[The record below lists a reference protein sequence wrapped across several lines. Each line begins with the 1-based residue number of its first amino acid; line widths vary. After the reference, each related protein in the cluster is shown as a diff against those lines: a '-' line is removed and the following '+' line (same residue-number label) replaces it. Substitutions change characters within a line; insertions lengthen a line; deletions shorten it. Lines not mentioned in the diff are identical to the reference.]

1 MKLKNISKK
10 YGNNIIFSNLN
21 LEIKEEKITV
31 ILGKSG
37 VGKTTLLEIIAGF
50 IKDYDGEINF
60 ESKNHK
66 ISYIFQ
72 NDVLIPW
79 KTVYQNIEYVLKKE
93 NYEYIMKYLKFVG
106 LDKFAKYYPKDLS
119 GGMKRRVGIARAF
132 AYSSQYLIMDEPF
145 QFLDI
150 KTKSEILRDF
160 KKLQEIERRTVIFVS
175 HDIDTALKIGDYIV
189 IMDRELEMF
198 QNKKDTETRAKIEDF
213 FR

>member
-1 MKLKNISKK
+1 MKLENIGKK

-21 LEIKEEKITV
+21 LEIKEGKITV

-50 IKDYDGEINF
+50 IKDYDGKINF

-93 NYEYIMKYLKFVG
+93 SYEYTMKYLKFVG
-106 LDKFAKYYPKDLS
+106 LDKFSKYYPKDLS

-150 KTKSEILRDF
+150 KTKPEILKDF
-160 KKLQEIERRTVIFVS
+160 KKLQEIEKRTVIFVS

-189 IMDRELEMF
+189 IMDRELEVF
-198 QNKKDTETRAKIEDF
+198 QNKRDTETRAKIEDF